1 MSGRR
6 RTAGDGA
13 ERTIN
18 LVVRVSPGE
27 RERLEARARAL
38 GQPVTTYVRTV
49 ALQEAPHFA
58 SASDPRQL
66 PLLEPKNKQNQN
78 RRKKADDDDDENPG
92 W

>member
-49 ALQEAPHFA
+49 ALQEAPHVA
-58 SASDPRQL
+58 STPDPRQL
-66 PLLEPKNKQNQN
+66 PLEPKDPP
-78 RRKKADDDDDENPG
+78 KKKRAKDEDDDDSNPYG

>member
-58 SASDPRQL
+58 SASDDPRQL
-66 PLLEPKNKQNQN
+66 PLLEPKNTAQN